1 MDEHNNRAQANADI
15 DSIVIT
21 PRNQSKL
28 VQDFIKLAYEEGG
41 RIELPWYTQEK
52 LKAKQEAPVAKVHE
66 KKNFKGIAQSEET
79 ATNIVRTQ
87 IKNQS
92 DTLKE
97 RLQQRKLNQFRRR
110 QTIKAGKNAD
120 LFNKTVDAGHTGRGL
135 DSPNMSRISP
145 MDITA
150 KNSED
155 NESMMLQVCEQDK
168 SLLVDDG
175 NSILKNLDTELNN
188 EDMPSGDEEEDE
200 DDPEALAEIERKQED
215 LIEEFMGRTFDL
227 KTEKVEETRAACK
240 AEGLSRDETKVKVAV
255 VEKQVVALRRQ
266 GTKTLK
272 ALFVEIIENEE
283 MTLQQKVQHFNEDA
297 NMDSYR
303 EQMDKLLQM

>member
-110 QTIKAGKNAD
+110 QTIKAGKNVD

-135 DSPNMSRISP
+135 DSPNMSRS
-145 MDITA
+145 
-150 KNSED
+150 K
-155 NESMMLQVCEQDK
+155 
-168 SLLVDDG
+168 
-175 NSILKNLDTELNN
+175 
-188 EDMPSGDEEEDE
+188 
-200 DDPEALAEIERKQED
+200 
-215 LIEEFMGRTFDL
+215 
-227 KTEKVEETRAACK
+227 
-240 AEGLSRDETKVKVAV
+240 
-255 VEKQVVALRRQ
+255 
-266 GTKTLK
+266 
-272 ALFVEIIENEE
+272 
-283 MTLQQKVQHFNEDA
+283 
-297 NMDSYR
+297 
-303 EQMDKLLQM
+303 

>member
-1 MDEHNNRAQANADI
+1 MD
-15 DSIVIT
+15 T
-21 PRNQSKL
+21 
-28 VQDFIKLAYEEGG
+28 
-41 RIELPWYTQEK
+41 
-52 LKAKQEAPVAKVHE
+52 
-66 KKNFKGIAQSEET
+66 
-79 ATNIVRTQ
+79 
-87 IKNQS
+87 
-92 DTLKE
+92 
-97 RLQQRKLNQFRRR
+97 
-110 QTIKAGKNAD
+110 
-120 LFNKTVDAGHTGRGL
+120 
-135 DSPNMSRISP
+135 
-145 MDITA
+145 TA

-283 MTLQQKVQHFNEDA
+283 MTLQQKIQHFNEDA